1 MPGLLHIL
9 NCLRQVVH
17 VEELG
22 TRVLYRSNSMFN
34 RVAV

>member
-1 MPGLLHIL
+1 MPDLLHVL

-17 VEELG
+17 MEELR

-34 RVAV
+34 RVAI